1 MALNKAGIHVDDTV
15 FEPLAA
21 ADAVLRSDERELG
34 VCLVDIGAGSTD
46 LIVFHEGAVQ
56 HTGVVPIG
64 GDHFTNDVAVGLRT
78 PLSEA
83 DKLKRQYGCAV
94 VTGIPEGNE
103 IEVPSVGDK
112 PSRLLPQRLLGEIL
126 EPRARELFELTRD
139 HLRHAGVLEL
149 CDAGF
154 VLTGGGARLTG
165 LCDVVDQITRKQA
178 RIGGPMPLSRLPTEM
193 LAPEFSTALGLLLY
207 EYRSRITRGP
217 PDASLTMKLKKIFAW
232 KD

>member
-1 MALNKAGIHVDDTV
+1 
-15 FEPLAA
+15 
-21 ADAVLRSDERELG
+21 LRSDERELG

-83 DKLKRQYGCAV
+83 EKLKRQFGCAV
-94 VTGIPEGNE
+94 VTRIPEGNE

-126 EPRARELFELTRD
+126 EPRARELFEMIRD
-139 HLRHAGVLEL
+139 HLRHAGVIEL

-165 LCDVVDQITRKQA
+165 LGDVVDQITRKQA
-178 RIGGPMPLSRLPTEM
+178 RIGGSSALARMPAEL
-193 LAPEFSTALGLLLY
+193 LAPEYSTALGLLLY
-207 EYRSRITRGP
+207 EFRSRIARGP
-217 PDASLTMKLKKIFAW
+217 QDSGFSFKLKKIFSW